1 MIQVKTL
8 VFAAVVLCQLGVPAW
23 MILDRE
29 WTLRDGVPVKFRV
42 EPLDPRDAVLGR
54 HVRFQIPA
62 SEVTLDESPRT
73 PSQVRA
79 YGVLELD
86 QEGFGRFTAVRNE
99 PPEAGVYLGVR
110 VRREGRTG
118 AIQLPYD
125 RYYLPEDVA
134 AEAGKEQKQAL
145 RSGKVEAHVTLR
157 VHRGDGVIEGLYV
170 RDTPILD
177 FLKAR
182 TGPNGDEGDMP

>member
-29 WTLRDGVPVKFRV
+29 RTLRDGVRVKFRV

-54 HVRFQIPA
+54 HVRFKIPA
-62 SEVTLDESPRT
+62 SEVALDEAAKT
-73 PSQVRA
+73 LFQVQA

-99 PPEAGVYLGVR
+99 PPEAGVYLRVR
-110 VRREGRTG
+110 VRREGKTG
-118 AIQLPYD
+118 IIRLPFD
-125 RYYLPEDVA
+125 RYYLPEAVA
-134 AEAGKEQKQAL
+134 SEAGPGRKQAL
-145 RSGKVEAHVTLR
+145 RSGKVDAHVTLR
-157 VHRGDGVIEGLYV
+157 VHRGDGVIDGLYV
-170 RDTPILD
+170 QGTPILD
-177 FLKAR
+177 YLKAR
-182 TGPNGDEGDMP
+182 SGPNGEEGDMP

>member
-8 VFAAVVLCQLGVPAW
+8 VFAAAVLCQLGVPAW

-29 WTLRDGVPVKFRV
+29 WTLRDGVRVKFRV

-54 HVRFQIPA
+54 HVRFKIPA
-62 SEVTLDESPRT
+62 SEVTLDEAAET

-86 QEGFGRFTAVRNE
+86 QKGFGRFTAVRDE

-110 VRREGRTG
+110 VRREGKTG
-118 AIQLPYD
+118 TIRLPFD
-125 RYYLPEDVA
+125 RYYLPEEVVSK
-134 AEAGKEQKQAL
+134 AGAGQKEAL

-157 VHRGDGVIEGLYV
+157 VHRGDGVIEGLYAQ
-170 RDTPILD
+170 DTPVLD
-177 FLKAR
+177 YLKAR
-182 TGPNGDEGDMP
+182 TGPIGEEGDMP